1 MKKYTL
7 LYFTRIAKYCIF
19 IGTPIFLLL
28 FITALCF
35 DVLENDIL
43 VAFIF
48 PLVCALMV
56 WLEVV
61 LRFVWGYQLYKKQVK
76 LLNMEFNDK
85 NAERIAPK
93 SLIFL
98 SEQWLICS
106 GRFVICKDFIK
117 SISIRNQNS
126 RNSMGGYYCV
136 LKCVDNKCY
145 RVFVPSKAEGKQIV
159 NWRKGA

>member
-1 MKKYTL
+1 MWEVESTMKKYTL

-106 GRFVICKDFIK
+106 GRFVIL
-117 SISIRNQNS
+117 R
-126 RNSMGGYYCV
+126 
-136 LKCVDNKCY
+136 
-145 RVFVPSKAEGKQIV
+145 P
-159 NWRKGA
+159 